1 MLSWQSL
8 DKMGSNSCVNW
19 SIVIFVVI
27 IFGGSI
33 YIPKR
38 YGFIVNITFNRDKKA
53 FPYRGV
59 VFNIDDSS
67 IQIGIY
73 IGNKTTMGATSF
85 ALSKTPVTVE
95 LK

>member
-1 MLSWQSL
+1 MRELV
-8 DKMGSNSCVNW
+8 D
-19 SIVIFVVI
+19 IPFVVI
-27 IFGGSI
+27 IFRGSV

-38 YGFIVNITFNRDKKA
+38 YGFIVNITLNKDKKA
-53 FPYRGV
+53 FPYRGI
-59 VFNIDDSS
+59 VFNINDSG

-73 IGNKTTMGATSF
+73 IGNKTTMGDTSF